1 VAVSLA
7 RALRPLQLPRNRAAT
22 AAAPPDISRGVAA
35 LADSNH
41 VKAQ

>member
-1 VAVSLA
+1 MSLA
-7 RALRPLQLPRNRAAT
+7 RALQPLQLPRNRAAT